1 MREGAGGMCV
11 RVEWG
16 GGAEGE
22 NGESRTE
29 IEDRKRHYS
38 AWRKRKDK
46 NRGRRDRLM
55 AEEGL

>member
-1 MREGAGGMCV
+1 MVCV
-11 RVEWG
+11 CVWRG

-22 NGESRTE
+22 NGETWSRTE